1 MVSINRFS
9 KHDVYSPLKILSV
22 VIMKVDKL
30 HSYGYLEE
38 IMVKKA
44 DRQLYKL
51 KEGDFINRHLNDIED
66 MLLLLVQHKL
76 FHLDDSEIVDLAMA
90 LHMFTRSLIIKRRV
104 KDFQLELYTPS
115 FDPPGVV
122 FEDLSHQKRL
132 MRANELYKF
141 SDGTLKK
148 VHGTLHRMLLNFR
161 FGYNKDMPRKKWLDS
176 DKRRLGNM
184 VDLIDKQM
192 LSGKIGRY
200 GVSMPTLTKDHKENK
215 SNMPYPGKAIR
226 RIQAIR
232 EYNILE
238 DIKRGPYSKKLQ
250 YVVSN
255 TLDTPMDDSNITMEE
270 YIRLE
275 EEKAQKHGKVFNW
288 ETAKY
293 GKISVETEFSAIA
306 FNDKI
311 SPEKTLSCEPTVSS
325 LNDKIHFRIS
335 FDDSD
340 DEDYTDLA
348 EKKAI
353 ILVENLQIWRS

>member
-1 MVSINRFS
+1 
-9 KHDVYSPLKILSV
+9 
-22 VIMKVDKL
+22 VDKL

-38 IMVKKA
+38 IMVRKA

-76 FHLDDSEIVDLAMA
+76 FQLDDSEIVDLAMA

-192 LSGKIGRY
+192 LSGKIVIMEYLVNISKRRAFW
-200 GVSMPTLTKDHKENK
+200 SLNEDILKITILTT
-215 SNMPYPGKAIR
+215 NMPYPSRKIR
-226 RIQAIR
+226 Q
-232 EYNILE
+232 
-238 DIKRGPYSKKLQ
+238 DIKRGPDSKKPQ
-250 YVVSN
+250 YAVSN
-255 TLDTPMDDSNITMEE
+255 TLDTP
-270 YIRLE
+270 YRHRL
-275 EEKAQKHGKVFNW
+275 
-288 ETAKY
+288 
-293 GKISVETEFSAIA
+293 
-306 FNDKI
+306 
-311 SPEKTLSCEPTVSS
+311 
-325 LNDKIHFRIS
+325 
-335 FDDSD
+335 
-340 DEDYTDLA
+340 
-348 EKKAI
+348 
-353 ILVENLQIWRS
+353 